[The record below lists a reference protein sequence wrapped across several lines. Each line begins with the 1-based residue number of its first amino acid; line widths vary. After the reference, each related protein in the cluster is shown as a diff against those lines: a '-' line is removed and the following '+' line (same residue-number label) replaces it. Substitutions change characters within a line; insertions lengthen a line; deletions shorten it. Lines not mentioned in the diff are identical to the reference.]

1 VENFQ
6 PGYPI
11 EHALPMQKIVKWL
24 SDLSTSQRV
33 VVGSLA
39 LLVLYLLGTSFSTE
53 NQANKLDL
61 SYVGSIASESEQVR
75 AEIYVHVAGEVEKPG
90 LYSLAVG
97 SRVEDAIELAG
108 GMTRSAFE
116 QSVNLARMVS
126 DGEQIVV
133 LDKSQVSAAGAAS
146 EFISLNNATMEQ
158 LESLPG
164 VGPSLAS
171 RIIDHRTAIGSF
183 SDLSQL
189 RDVSGIGEKLYAK
202 ISTRL
207 TL

>member
-1 VENFQ
+1 
-6 PGYPI
+6 
-11 EHALPMQKIVKWL
+11 M
-24 SDLSTSQRV
+24 
-33 VVGSLA
+33 GSLA
-39 LLVLYLLGTSFSTE
+39 VAVLYLFGTSFSAE

-61 SYVGSIASESEQVR
+61 SYVADISSQSNQLSSE
-75 AEIYVHVAGEVEKPG
+75 IFVHVAGEVKKPG
-90 LYSLAVG
+90 LYSLRVG

-108 GMTRSAFE
+108 GMTKSAFE

-133 LDKSQVSAAGAAS
+133 LANSQVASGGKSAG
-146 EFISLNNATMEQ
+146 FISLNNATQDQ

-164 VGPSLAS
+164 VGPSLAA
-171 RIIDHRTAIGSF
+171 RIIEHRAAIGSF

-189 RDVSGIGEKLYAK
+189 RDVSGIGEKLFAK
-202 ISTRL
+202 ISQQL

>member
-1 VENFQ
+1 MEKILNWFT
-6 PGYPI
+6 
-11 EHALPMQKIVKWL
+11 ALSKSQKI
-24 SDLSTSQRV
+24 

-39 LLVLYLLGTSFSTE
+39 VLVLYLLGSSFSSET
-53 NQANKLDL
+53 QANKLDL
-61 SYVGSIASESEQVR
+61 GQVGQIVSESQSIQG
-75 AEIYVHVAGEVEKPG
+75 EIFVHVAGEVAKPG
-90 LYSLAVG
+90 LYALSVG
-97 SRVEDAIELAG
+97 SRVEDAIEKAG

-133 LDKSQVSAAGAAS
+133 LNRSQVSTGAKAS
-146 EFISLNNATMEQ
+146 SFVSLNNATLEQ

-164 VGPSLAS
+164 VGPALAK
-171 RIIDHRTAIGSF
+171 RIIDHRTEIGSF

-189 RDVSGIGEKLYAK
+189 REVSGIGEKLYAK
-202 ISTRL
+202 ISQHL

>member
-1 VENFQ
+1 
-6 PGYPI
+6 
-11 EHALPMQKIVKWL
+11 MQKIAQWF
-24 SDLSTSQRV
+24 SALSTSQRV
-33 VVGSLA
+33 VVGGLA
-39 LLVLYLLGTSFSTE
+39 LVVLYLLGTSFSAE

-61 SYVGSIASESEQVR
+61 SYVGDITSDSPQVR
-75 AEIYVHVAGEVEKPG
+75 GEIYVHVAGEVKSPG
-90 LYSLAVG
+90 LYALSVG

-108 GMTRSAFE
+108 GLTKSAFE

-133 LDKSQVSAAGAAS
+133 LSKSQVSGPGDAS
-146 EFISLNNATMEQ
+146 EFISLNNATLEQ

-164 VGPSLAS
+164 VGPSLAA
-171 RIIDHRTAIGSF
+171 RIIEHRKAIGSF
-183 SDLSQL
+183 SDVSQL

-202 ISTRL
+202 ISPRL

>member
-1 VENFQ
+1 
-6 PGYPI
+6 
-11 EHALPMQKIVKWL
+11 MQKVLNWL
-24 SDLSTSQRV
+24 TALSTSQRV
-33 VVGSLA
+33 VVAGLG
-39 LLVLYLLGTSFSTE
+39 LVVLYLIGSSFSSE

-61 SYVGSIASESEQVR
+61 SYLGEAVTESTQVR
-75 AEIYVHVAGEVEKPG
+75 GEIFVHVAGEVKKPG
-90 LYSLAVG
+90 LYALAVG

-108 GMTRSAFE
+108 GMTKSAFE

-133 LDKSQVSAAGAAS
+133 LDRSQVSIGSGVS
-146 EFISLNNATMEQ
+146 EFTSLNNATKEQ
-158 LESLPG
+158 LEALPG
-164 VGPSLAS
+164 IGPAMAQ
-171 RIIDHRTAIGSF
+171 RIIDHRNEIGSF

-202 ISTRL
+202 ISQQL

>member
-1 VENFQ
+1 MEKILNWFT
-6 PGYPI
+6 
-11 EHALPMQKIVKWL
+11 ALSKSQKI
-24 SDLSTSQRV
+24 

-39 LLVLYLLGTSFSTE
+39 VLVLYLLGSSFSSET
-53 NQANKLDL
+53 QANKLDL
-61 SYVGSIASESEQVR
+61 GQVGQIVSESQSIQG
-75 AEIYVHVAGEVEKPG
+75 EIFVHVAGEVAKPG
-90 LYSLAVG
+90 LYALSVG
-97 SRVEDAIELAG
+97 SRVEDAIEKAG

-133 LDKSQVSAAGAAS
+133 LNRSQVSTGAKAS
-146 EFISLNNATMEQ
+146 SFISLNNATLEE

-164 VGPSLAS
+164 VGPALAK
-171 RIIDHRTAIGSF
+171 RIIDHRTEIGSF

-189 RDVSGIGEKLYAK
+189 RGVSGIGEKLYAK
-202 ISTRL
+202 ISQHL

>member
-1 VENFQ
+1 
-6 PGYPI
+6 
-11 EHALPMQKIVKWL
+11 MQKFAQWFAA
-24 SDLSTSQRV
+24 LSTSQRV
-33 VVGSLA
+33 VVGGLA
-39 LLVLYLLGTSFSTE
+39 LVVLYLLGTSFSAE

-61 SYVGSIASESEQVR
+61 SYVGDIASDSPQVR
-75 AEIYVHVAGEVEKPG
+75 GEIYVHVAGEVKSPG
-90 LYSLAVG
+90 LYALSVG

-108 GMTRSAFE
+108 GLTKSAFE

-133 LDKSQVSAAGAAS
+133 LSKSQVSGPGDAS
-146 EFISLNNATMEQ
+146 EFISLNNATLEQ

-164 VGPSLAS
+164 VGPSLAA
-171 RIIDHRTAIGSF
+171 RIIEHRKAIGSF

-202 ISTRL
+202 ISPRL

>member
-1 VENFQ
+1 
-6 PGYPI
+6 
-11 EHALPMQKIVKWL
+11 MQKIAQWF
-24 SDLSTSQRV
+24 SALSTSQRV
-33 VVGSLA
+33 VVGGLVIV
-39 LLVLYLLGTSFSTE
+39 VLYLLGTSFSAQ
-53 NQANKLDL
+53 NQSNKLDL
-61 SYVGSIASESEQVR
+61 SYVGDIASESPQIR
-75 AEIYVHVAGEVEKPG
+75 GEIYVHVAGEVKSPG
-90 LYSLAVG
+90 LYALSVG

-108 GMTRSAFE
+108 GLTKSAFE

-133 LDKSQVSAAGAAS
+133 LSKSQVSGSGNAS
-146 EFISLNNATMEQ
+146 EFISLNNATLEQ

-164 VGPSLAS
+164 VGPSLAA
-171 RIIDHRTAIGSF
+171 RIIEHRKAIGSF

-202 ISTRL
+202 ISPRL

>member
-1 VENFQ
+1 
-6 PGYPI
+6 
-11 EHALPMQKIVKWL
+11 MQKIVQWL
-24 SDLSTSQRV
+24 SALSTSQRV
-33 VVGSLA
+33 VVGGLA
-39 LLVLYLLGTSFSTE
+39 LVVLYLLGTSFSSE

-61 SYVGSIASESEQVR
+61 SYVGEIASESQQVSG
-75 AEIYVHVAGEVEKPG
+75 EIFVHVAGEVKHPG
-90 LYSLAVG
+90 LYALSVG

-108 GMTRSAFE
+108 GMTKSAFE

-133 LDKSQVSAAGAAS
+133 LDKTQVSGGGTVS
-146 EFISLNNATMEQ
+146 EFISLNNATVEQ

-164 VGPSLAS
+164 VGPALAA

-183 SDLSQL
+183 SDLTQL

-202 ISTRL
+202 IAPRL

>member
-1 VENFQ
+1 
-6 PGYPI
+6 
-11 EHALPMQKIVKWL
+11 MQKIVMWL
-24 SDLSTSQRV
+24 SDLSTSQRIV
-33 VVGSLA
+33 VAALA
-39 LLVLYLLGTSFSTE
+39 LLVFYLLGTSFSSE

-61 SYVGSIASESEQVR
+61 SYVGSITSESEQIR

-133 LDKSQVSAAGAAS
+133 LDKSQVSAAGAVS

-189 RDVSGIGEKLYAK
+189 REVSGIGEKLYAK
-202 ISTRL
+202 ISPRL

>member
-1 VENFQ
+1 
-6 PGYPI
+6 
-11 EHALPMQKIVKWL
+11 MQKIISWL
-24 SDLSTSQRV
+24 SALSISQKV
-33 VVGSLA
+33 VMGSLA
-39 LLVLYLLGTSFSTE
+39 VAVLYLFGTSFSAE

-61 SYVGSIASESEQVR
+61 SYVADISSQSNQLSSE
-75 AEIYVHVAGEVEKPG
+75 IFVHVAGEVKKPG
-90 LYSLAVG
+90 LYSLRVG

-108 GMTRSAFE
+108 GMTKTAFE

-133 LDKSQVSAAGAAS
+133 LAKSQVASGGKSAG
-146 EFISLNNATMEQ
+146 FISLNNATQDQ

-164 VGPSLAS
+164 VGPSLAA
-171 RIIDHRTAIGSF
+171 RIIEHRAAIGSF

-189 RDVSGIGEKLYAK
+189 RDVSGIGEKLFAK
-202 ISTRL
+202 ISQQL

>member
-1 VENFQ
+1 
-6 PGYPI
+6 
-11 EHALPMQKIVKWL
+11 MQKFAQWFAAL
-24 SDLSTSQRV
+24 SNSQRV
-33 VVGSLA
+33 VVGGLA
-39 LLVLYLLGTSFSTE
+39 LVVLYLLGTSFSAE

-61 SYVGSIASESEQVR
+61 SYVGDIASDSPQVR
-75 AEIYVHVAGEVEKPG
+75 GEIYVHVAGEVKSPG
-90 LYSLAVG
+90 LYALSVG

-108 GMTRSAFE
+108 GLTKSAFE

-133 LDKSQVSAAGAAS
+133 LSKSQVSGPGDAS
-146 EFISLNNATMEQ
+146 EFISLNNATLEQ

-164 VGPSLAS
+164 VGPSLAA
-171 RIIDHRTAIGSF
+171 RIIEHRKAIGSF
-183 SDLSQL
+183 SDVSQL

-202 ISTRL
+202 ISPRL